1 MRAFRALRTL
11 KSISMVR
18 GAQVILVAILRS
30 QRKSL
35 ADVFGVLILFLFLMT
50 LLTYSLFWD
59 SQPEPKSDELRRSW
73 GCAAATFCSLF
84 MIITCDGWYE
94 IQEVLEEQLA
104 NATYEF
110 KVLSRFVMMMIILI
124 GHFAIFNIFI
134 GKLSNK
140 YYITKLI

>member
-18 GAQVILVAILRS
+18 GAQVILAAILRS

-35 ADVFGVLILFLFLMT
+35 ADVAGVLFFFLFLMT

-94 IQEVLEEQLA
+94 LQEVLEEQLG
-104 NATYEF
+104 NVSYEL
-110 KVLSRFVMMMIILI
+110 KVLSRCVMMTIILM
-124 GHFAIFNIFI
+124 GHFVIFNIFI
-134 GKLSNK
+134 GKF
-140 YYITKLI
+140 